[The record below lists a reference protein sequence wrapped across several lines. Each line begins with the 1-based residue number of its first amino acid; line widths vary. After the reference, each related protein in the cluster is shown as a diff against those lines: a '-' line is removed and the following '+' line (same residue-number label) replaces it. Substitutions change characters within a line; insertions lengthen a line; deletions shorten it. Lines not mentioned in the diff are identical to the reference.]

1 MKHTIMLFAGLG
13 ILWACG
19 DTEQPSEQ
27 NKTTVTEPTQ
37 KSQDVKKEKGDSNV
51 SSRSTQGTDGVS
63 EAELELLSPFLTDL
77 REGIREFSPNSIGIC
92 KGQGKE
98 CTEFVG
104 LDAGVLPE
112 GKYVIRG
119 DFQAPKLAP
128 EEGWKVKFSVDCEIT
143 KKTSDSTS
151 TTTKNYAKEYKITHV
166 NRTEYGY
173 RLSPLYN
180 IESPSSRGEHQC
192 TWTLTGNNLSEPV
205 VWKGSYT
212 IPAK

>member
-1 MKHTIMLFAGLG
+1 M
-13 ILWACG
+13 
-19 DTEQPSEQ
+19 
-27 NKTTVTEPTQ
+27 
-37 KSQDVKKEKGDSNV
+37 
-51 SSRSTQGTDGVS
+51 
-63 EAELELLSPFLTDL
+63 
-77 REGIREFSPNSIGIC
+77 
-92 KGQGKE
+92 
-98 CTEFVG
+98 
-104 LDAGVLPE
+104 
-112 GKYVIRG
+112 IRG

-143 KKTSDSTS
+143 KKTGDSTS
-151 TTTKNYAKEYKITHV
+151 TTTKNYAKEYKISHV

>member
-1 MKHTIMLFAGLG
+1 MKHTVILFAGLG

-19 DTEQPSEQ
+19 DAEQSPEQ
-27 NKTTVTEPTQ
+27 NNNSTTTESL
-37 KSQDVKKEKGDSNV
+37 KSENVGNDDVNV
-51 SSRSTQGTDGVS
+51 LPRSPNGS
-63 EAELELLSPFLTDL
+63 ESDAQAELELLSPFLNDS

-92 KGQGKE
+92 NGQWKN

-104 LDAGVLPE
+104 RDAGVLPE
-112 GKYVIRG
+112 GKYMIRG

-143 KKTSDSTS
+143 KKAGDSTS
-151 TTTKNYAKEYKITHV
+151 TTTKNYAKEYKISHV

-192 TWTLTGNNLSEPV
+192 TWTLTGNNLNEPV